1 MSAAKTRPL
10 TCALWLI
17 LGAALALGAQRLGGF
32 AAGQDDEKKP
42 RDPYLALNGAFRA
55 AYSKTKKDLTKAA
68 DPVLFE
74 EGGKVVL
81 LHAGKR
87 SERAYQ
93 SPRYDEVK
101 TICHV
106 PLALHVMLLN
116 QTDLGDEPIAELGR
130 FRDKVVA
137 AQKTLKERGYEG
149 DLLARQEKVVA
160 DSLTFLDGVVK
171 RRKVSA
177 EELKTFTLDMGKQM
191 TPLVDE
197 IARLQ
202 IDTLDVAVQAFRK
215 ELSDEEWQRLKVVVM
230 GSAMPRQQQI
240 VVQYFARL
248 LGEPGEGRRIIYAEG
263 LWTEDRALDLLGKH
277 LLDGPIGRDFF
288 GDDRRMMR
296 DLLADAAKEYL
307 ARKERKR

>member
-1 MSAAKTRPL
+1 MSRCITAAFWL
-10 TCALWLI
+10 T
-17 LGAALALGAQRLGGF
+17 LGAVIAVGVSRLGGF
-32 AAGQDDEKKP
+32 ASGQDDEKKP
-42 RDPYLALNGAFRA
+42 RDAYLAVNGAFRA
-55 AYSKTKKDLTKAA
+55 AYSKTKKDLIKAA
-68 DPVLFE
+68 DPVILE

-87 SERAYQ
+87 TEREYQ

-101 TICHV
+101 TICHI

-116 QTDLGDEPIAELGR
+116 QGELGDDAIADLGRYRE
-130 FRDKVVA
+130 KVVA
-137 AQKTLKERGYEG
+137 AQKSLKERGYEG
-149 DLLARQEKVVA
+149 ELLTRQKKVVT
-160 DSLTFLDGVVK
+160 DSLDFLDGVAK
-171 RRKVSA
+171 RRKITA
-177 EELKTFTLDMGKQM
+177 EELQTFTREMGKQM

-202 IDTLDVAVQAFRK
+202 IDTLDAAVQAFRK
-215 ELSDEEWQRLKVVVM
+215 ELTDEEWQRLKVVVM
-230 GSAMPRQQQI
+230 GSAMPRQQHI
-240 VVQYFARL
+240 VVQYFAKL

-263 LWTEDRALDLLGKH
+263 LWTEDKALDLLGKH

-307 ARKERKR
+307 ARKERK